1 MNFDL
6 EHHIAELL
14 YKSIRG
20 ELSDSEREYLERW
33 RSASPSHEALFMRV
47 QDDKYIDQELEVFIN
62 GEKKNSVLW
71 ERIRENSILRR
82 KRNLIRFSSWST
94 AAILLLIIGI
104 SLFMRDRQEV
114 LPVATQN
121 VLPGGHKAILLM
133 DNGEKIELSDS
144 MTLAIGKG
152 ILASDNQL
160 DYGNT
165 EKNLTSGYHT
175 LKIPRGGE
183 YRLKLSDGTVVFL
196 NSESELRYPVN
207 FGANSREVELKGEAF
222 FDVVTDQQRPF
233 VVRAEQVRVKVLGT
247 SFNVNTYDKDY
258 IETVLVE
265 GSIELQINDHNQEWR
280 IKPNE
285 LARFDRKNKTV
296 EVKEVDVL
304 PYVTWKEGYFVFKNQ
319 SMEKIMKI
327 MARWYDIKIK
337 YEDETIKTLHFTG
350 DIKRHA
356 DISVILN
363 ALTSSVN
370 VNYTLNGREL
380 ILYTNK

>member
-20 ELSDSEREYLERW
+20 ELSDSEREYLEQW
-33 RSASPSHEALFMRV
+33 RSDSPKHEALFMRV

-62 GEKKNSVLW
+62 GEKKNSILW
-71 ERIRENSILRR
+71 ECIRENSILRR

-94 AAILLLIIGI
+94 AAILLLIVGI

-114 LPVATQN
+114 VLVATQN
-121 VLPGGHKAILLM
+121 VLPGDHKAILLM

-144 MTLAIGKG
+144 MQLAIGKG

-160 DYGNT
+160 EYGNT
-165 EKNLTSGYHT
+165 EKNLASVYHT

-265 GSIELQINDHNQEWR
+265 GSIEFQINAHNQEWR

-285 LARFDRKNKTV
+285 LARFDRKNKTI

-304 PYVTWKEGYFVFKNQ
+304 PYVSWKEGYFVFKNQ
-319 SMEKIMKI
+319 SMEKIMNI

-356 DISVILN
+356 DISVILK

-380 ILYTNK
+380 ILYINK

>member
-20 ELSDSEREYLERW
+20 ELSDSEREYLEQW
-33 RSASPSHEALFMRV
+33 RSDSPKHEALFMRV

-62 GEKKNSVLW
+62 GEKKNSILW
-71 ERIRENSILRR
+71 ECIRENSILRR

-94 AAILLLIIGI
+94 AAILLLIVGI

-114 LPVATQN
+114 VLVATQN
-121 VLPGGHKAILLM
+121 VLPGDHKAILLM

-144 MTLAIGKG
+144 MQLAIGKG

-160 DYGNT
+160 EYGNT
-165 EKNLTSGYHT
+165 EKNLASVYHT

-233 VVRAEQVRVKVLGT
+233 VVRVEQVRVKVLGT

-265 GSIELQINDHNQEWR
+265 GSIEFQINAHNQEWR

-285 LARFDRKNKTV
+285 LARFDRKNKTI

-304 PYVTWKEGYFVFKNQ
+304 PYVSWKEGYFVFKNQ
-319 SMEKIMKI
+319 SMEKIMNI

-356 DISVILN
+356 DISVILK

-380 ILYTNK
+380 ILYINK